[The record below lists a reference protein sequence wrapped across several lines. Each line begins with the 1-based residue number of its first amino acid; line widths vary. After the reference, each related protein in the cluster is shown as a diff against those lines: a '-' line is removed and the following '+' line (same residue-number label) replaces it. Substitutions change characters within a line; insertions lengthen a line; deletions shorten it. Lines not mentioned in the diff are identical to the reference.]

1 MKKLLVSILIV
12 LLGTQV
18 SAQDIN
24 KGVEAYQA
32 GDYATALKELKPYA
46 EQGNAPAQLS
56 LGVMYANGEGV
67 LKDYAE
73 ALKWYQLSADQG
85 NEFAQQRLGRMY
97 REGRGILKDYAEA
110 LKWFTIC

>member
-1 MKKLLVSILIV
+1 MKKLLVLSVFFV
-12 LLGTQV
+12 LAHSCL
-18 SAQDIN
+18 AQDIN

-46 EQGNAPAQLS
+46 DQGNANAQLS

-85 NEFAQQRLGRMY
+85 NAMHNT
-97 REGRGILKDYAEA
+97 ILDLCTATVTASSKTTKK
-110 LKWFTIC
+110 L